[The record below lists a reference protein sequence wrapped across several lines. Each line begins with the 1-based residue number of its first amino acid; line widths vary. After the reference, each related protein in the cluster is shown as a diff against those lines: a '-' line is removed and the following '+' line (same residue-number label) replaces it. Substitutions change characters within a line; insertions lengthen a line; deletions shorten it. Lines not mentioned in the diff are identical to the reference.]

1 MEYLINV
8 ALGFVPSAI
17 IILLVYVVLCE
28 IMKRQEY
35 FKGRKMYKEYRPY
48 LFAGLALSLVIHAM
62 NPAITYKHQ
71 TFDQV
76 REEQKVE
83 QLNTAKHSKGDE
95 LVIKDDAKP
104 IVGVPDGEFDN
115 LVEFNNDGRDE

>member
-1 MEYLINV
+1 MDYLINV
-8 ALGFVPSAI
+8 ALGFVPSAL

-28 IMKRQEY
+28 IMKRMEY
-35 FKGRKMYKEYRPY
+35 FRGRKVYSEYRTA
-48 LFAGLALSLVIHAM
+48 LFASLAISLALNMS
-62 NPAITYKHQ
+62 NPSITYKHQ

-83 QLNTAKHSKGDE
+83 QLNTAKHSTGDE

-104 IVGVPDGEFDN
+104 IEGMSDD
-115 LVEFNNDGRDE
+115 EFNNMVKFDNDGRD